1 MADRRPPLDFPDRSG
16 LSAGTQG
23 AEDAAKGFVSSNIQ
37 SFDSPPEF
45 DSPGLHKKKLLG
57 DDGPEGTLI

>member
-1 MADRRPPLDFPDRSG
+1 MTTRRPPLDFPDRSG

-23 AEDAAKGFVSSNIQ
+23 LENEKKGLVPSNIQ
-37 SFDSPPEF
+37 TFEAPPEF

-57 DDGPEGTLI
+57 DNGPEGTPA